1 MTLLPEGEKADPNTL
16 AKHRQKAWE
25 RQSRYVADTSKFYQ
39 QIWNGAQPPV
49 DLRDLPKLPTSDKVQ
64 LRISQAAHPP
74 FGDYLAAA
82 PKEAVRL
89 HRTSGTTG
97 QAMNLAMSALDCQI
111 TETVGGRAQKLAGLR
126 PDDIVAHC
134 LNYQM
139 WMGGLTD
146 HMTLQQTG
154 ALVIP
159 FGVGSTELLIRTIQ
173 EVGVTALSC
182 TPSYPAVLERVIAD
196 KFPGLSPRDL
206 GLRLGLFGGEPGL
219 DDPALR
225 DRLRDTWG
233 IEPRNANYGVS
244 DVFSNFAAQCE
255 HDTRLHFVAGDVLYP
270 ELINPDSQEQIEI
283 TDGTTGELVLTHLAR
298 DCQPLVRFR
307 TGDLI
312 AIDAT
317 DPCRC
322 GTTGFRFRVVGRSDD
337 MIVVRGLNMF
347 PTMVASVV
355 TGFKELTGD
364 YRIVLDK
371 PPPHDVLPVHA
382 EMAPGIENPAGFT
395 AEIEKAFKRIL
406 GVTARLTLLPA
417 GAFEVTEGKTRR
429 VIRSYQ

>member
-1 MTLLPEGEKADPNTL
+1 MNEMRRHTQTAWQ
-16 AKHRQKAWE
+16 RQ
-25 RQSRYVADTSKFYQ
+25 QHYVAGTSDFFRQLWSGK
-39 QIWNGAQPPV
+39 QPPK
-49 DLRDLPKLPTSDKVQ
+49 DLRDLPELPLSDKSQ
-64 LRISQAAHPP
+64 LRISQAEHPP
-74 FGDYLAAA
+74 FGNYLTA
-82 PKEAVRL
+82 PLSDAVRL

-97 QAMNLAMSALDCQI
+97 QAMNLALSARDCET
-111 TETVGGRAQKLAGLR
+111 TETVGGRAQKLAGLT
-126 PDDIVAHC
+126 PQHIVAHC

-146 HMTLQQTG
+146 HMTLQKTG

-182 TPSYPAVLERVIAD
+182 TPSYPAVLERVIAE

-206 GLRLGLFGGEPGL
+206 GLKLGLFGGEAGL

-225 DRLRDTWG
+225 ARLKNTWG
-233 IEPRNANYGVS
+233 MEPRNANFGVS
-244 DVFSNFAAQCE
+244 DVFSNFAAQCA
-255 HDTRLHFVAGDVLYP
+255 HDTRLHFIASDVLYP
-270 ELINPDSQEQIEI
+270 EIIDPDSGQPLPI
-283 TDGTTGELVLTHLAR
+283 TEGETGELVLTHLAR

-307 TGDLI
+307 TGDI
-312 AIDAT
+312 ITIDAT

-322 GTTGFRFRVVGRSDD
+322 GCTGFRFRVVGRSDD

-347 PTMVASVV
+347 PTMVAAIV

-364 YRIVLDK
+364 YRIVLDQS
-371 PPPHDVLPVHA
+371 PPFDVLPVHA
-382 EMAPGIENPAGFT
+382 ELAPGVEISTGLS
-395 AEIEKAFKRIL
+395 AEIEATFKRVL

-417 GAFEVTEGKTRR
+417 GAFELTEGKTRR
-429 VIRSYQ
+429 VVRSYQ